1 MDLLASTSDPVAFL
15 SPFLLACGAALAVP
29 LWLHLRRKR
38 RQTPVEFP
46 SLRYLKMAAARMKRQ
61 ARVEDLGLLVLRLL
75 LLSLL
80 ALAFARP
87 VVRSTSNWLGEG
99 RSVESVVV
107 IDATASMAWR
117 GPDGT
122 RLDAAKQLARQW
134 INGLDGGDA
143 VALWVLTDRLEPV
156 VPKPITDRGQVLR
169 MLDAITPSEGSSSL
183 APVFTAAREWAA
195 TRSLSRK
202 ELLVITDN
210 QPAAWDWPA
219 EGFFRHT
226 WQRSGTSLAV
236 LAPDNLRASN
246 ISVSSVEWD
255 QRALREG
262 ALLTGTAR
270 LVNHGDAAVNDL
282 LECRLGGQS
291 VLRKPVAL
299 AAGAS
304 LEVPLSVPV
313 PTLDSPVLA
322 GEVALAGD
330 SLACDDRWCFALPLR
345 RAFRALVVDRN
356 GGMGGGMRASFFLT
370 KALAAGGAGKAQAIE
385 ADAWAKQAT
394 DGVDAVWFTGGA
406 LAGADTWEKALTF
419 AEAGGTVVVT
429 ADAPPDP
436 LPKTWPV
443 SAGEEVNLPAGRI
456 ATRLLVPNHPLFDGL
471 WSEQTPFPPLPQKT
485 LRRCV
490 PAAAGKVLATLA
502 GEFPL
507 LVEVPHGKGRVLWLN
522 ASADRSWGDLPLS
535 PAFVPLVQQ
544 LANARQLAMQT
555 TTACWIGEAWPD
567 LTKFAG
573 TAAWP
578 TAADGTQATRT
589 LHSGVFDALSKAGKV
604 EWRCAVN
611 VHRAESDLRA
621 LEAAKLQAMLPGRVA
636 AGTQG
641 LREWR
646 EESRREVPLWPWLL
660 GAAALVYLAE
670 GWASAVAAKRRM
682 AAAGDTAPPAGQAR
696 QVKGVFGR
704 VRDKFYH

>member
-1 MDLLASTSDPVAFL
+1 MAFL
-15 SPFLLACGAALAVP
+15 SPFLLAFAAALAVP

-61 ARVEDLGLLVLRLL
+61 ARVEDLGLLLLRLL
-75 LLSLL
+75 LLALL

-87 VVRSTSNWLGEG
+87 VVRSTSNWLGTG
-99 RSVESVVV
+99 RKVESVVV

-134 INGLDGGDA
+134 INGLDGSDA
-143 VALWVLTDRLEPV
+143 VALWVLTDKLEPV
-156 VPKPITDRGQVLR
+156 VPVPITDRGQVLR
-169 MLDAITPSEGSSSL
+169 MLDAITPTEGATSL

-219 EGFFRHT
+219 EAFFRHT
-226 WQRSGTSLAV
+226 WLRSGTSLAV

-246 ISVSSVEWD
+246 ISVAAVEWD
-255 QRALREG
+255 QPALRVG
-262 ALLTGTAR
+262 AMLTGTAR
-270 LVNHGDAAVNDL
+270 LVNYGDAAASDL
-282 LECRLGGQS
+282 LECRIGGQS

-299 AAGAS
+299 AAGGS
-304 LEVPLSVPV
+304 LEVPLAVPV
-313 PTLDSPVLA
+313 PALDAPVLA

-330 SLACDDRWCFALPLR
+330 ALTCDDRWCFALPLR
-345 RAFRALVVDRN
+345 RAFHAVVVERN
-356 GGMGGGMRASFFLT
+356 GGMGGGMRAAFFLT
-370 KALAAGGAGKAQAIE
+370 KALTAGGAGKAQAID

-394 DGVDAVWFTGGA
+394 EGVDAVWFTGGA
-406 LAGADTWEKALTF
+406 VADPGAWEKALAF
-419 AEAGGTVVVT
+419 ADAGGTVVVT
-429 ADAPPDP
+429 ADAPPEP

-443 SAGEEVNLPAGRI
+443 SAGDEVSLPAGRI

-471 WSEQTPFPPLPQKT
+471 WSEQTPFPPLPQKSV
-485 LRRCV
+485 RRCV
-490 PAAAGKVLATLA
+490 PSTPGKVLATLA

-507 LVEVPHGKGRVLWLN
+507 LVEVPHGMGRVLWLN
-522 ASADRSWGDLPLS
+522 ASADRAWGDLPLS

-544 LANARQLAMQT
+544 MANARQLAMQT

-573 TAAWP
+573 VAAWP
-578 TAADGTQATRT
+578 AAADGSAATRIQ
-589 LHSGVFDALSKAGKV
+589 HSGVYDAHSKAGKV

-611 VHRAESDLRA
+611 VRRTESDLRP

-636 AGTQG
+636 AGSQG

-660 GAAALVYLAE
+660 GAAALVFLAE
-670 GWASAVAAKRRM
+670 GWASAAAAKRRM
-682 AAAGDTAPPAGQAR
+682 AAAGGAELPAGHAR
-696 QVKGVFGR
+696 RVKR
-704 VRDKFYH
+704 VLGMVRNKFFH